1 MPQMDRTQGYW
12 RPELE
17 TMDPQAR
24 QEYLDKRVAEIVAH
38 AYAHTPA
45 FKQKLDDLGAEPGDV
60 ASVEDLSNIPIT
72 EKADLVALQQKNL
85 PFGGLVAA
93 KLKDLKRLYI
103 SPGPIYEPGEK
114 KFTDDRWTQAFY
126 AAGFRA
132 GDICQVTFNFNM
144 VPFAFW
150 LDECLQMM
158 GCICIPTGVGNTEL
172 QVQFLKDLQVQA
184 ICATPSFLAALGDK
198 AEAMGL
204 NLKKDLNLQA
214 AFTAAEML
222 PESLRASLEERFG
235 MILRQSYGTA
245 DIGCLSYECYHL
257 DGMHFAQDCVVQIVD
272 PDTGQPLPPGQ
283 PGEVVATNF
292 DKAYPLIRF
301 GTGDLSSY
309 EQGQCA
315 CGRTAPKLTRI
326 MGRVDQVTKVRGM
339 FVHPGGVQ
347 QVAQKFP
354 QVEAFQLVVTREANQ
369 DVMTLVCELGQE
381 MADREALRTGIE
393 RQLKEVLRVKGQVD
407 FRQPGTLPK
416 GCKIIDDQRKWD

>member
-38 AYAHTPA
+38 AYANTPA
-45 FKQKLDDLGAEPGDV
+45 FKQKLNELGAKPGDITSV
-60 ASVEDLSNIPIT
+60 ADLNRIPVT

-114 KFTDDRWTQAFY
+114 RFSDDRWTQAFY

-158 GCICIPTGVGNTEL
+158 GCICIPAGVGNTEL
-172 QVQFLKDLQVQA
+172 QVQFLRDLQVQA
-184 ICATPSFLAALGDK
+184 ICATPSFLATLGDK
-198 AEAMGL
+198 AEEMGL
-204 NLKKDLNLQA
+204 DLKKDLNLQA

-222 PESLRASLEERFG
+222 PESLRASLEERYG

-257 DGMHFAQDCVVQIVD
+257 GGMHFAQDCVVQIVD
-272 PDTGQPLPPGQ
+272 PDTGQPVPPGQ

-309 EQGQCA
+309 EEGTCD

-339 FVHPGGVQ
+339 FVHPGSVQ
-347 QVAQKFP
+347 QVVQKFP

-369 DVMTLVCELGQE
+369 DVMTLVCELEQTIS
-381 MADREALRTGIE
+381 DREQLRASLE
-393 RQLKEVLRVKGQVD
+393 NQLKEVLRVKGQVD

-416 GCKIIDDQRKWD
+416 GCKVIDDQRKWD